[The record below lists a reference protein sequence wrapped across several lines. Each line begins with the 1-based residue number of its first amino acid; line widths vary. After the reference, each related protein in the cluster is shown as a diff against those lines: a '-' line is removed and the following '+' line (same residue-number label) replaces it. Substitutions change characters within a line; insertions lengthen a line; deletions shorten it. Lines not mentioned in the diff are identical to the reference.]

1 MTENVTYASD
11 EVLAFY
17 KELPFN
23 YRSTVDGTVKA
34 IKKQNMLKAYPMV
47 AELLSKKTTVLDVG
61 CGAGWLSNSIAHHY
75 GCPVQGID
83 FNPVAV
89 DRAQD
94 VSKGLRASSEF
105 SVQDLFL
112 YRPEPAFDAVLSLG
126 VLHHTNNCREA
137 LKSIATHTVKS
148 GGHIFVGL
156 YHTYG
161 RAPFLQYFENLKAND
176 ADENALFE
184 AYKELHSTM
193 TDETQL
199 LSWFRD
205 QVLHPHET
213 QHTLEMVCEVFDECG
228 IDLVS
233 TSINKFQPISSREAL
248 YEAEKTYLELGRQKL
263 KEKTYFPGFFVA
275 LGKKQERP

>member
-23 YRSTVDGTVKA
+23 YRSTVGSTVKA

-47 AELLSKKTTVLDVG
+47 AQLLSKKTTVLDVG

-75 GCPVQGID
+75 GCAVQGID
-83 FNPVAV
+83 FNPVAIE
-89 DRAQD
+89 RAQQ
-94 VSKGLRASSEF
+94 VSNGLEASSTF

-112 YRPEPAFDAVLSLG
+112 YRPKPAFDAVLSLG

-137 LKSIATHTVKS
+137 LKSIATYTVKQ
-148 GGHIFVGL
+148 GGYIFVGL
-156 YHTYG
+156 YHAYG
-161 RAPFLQYFENLKAND
+161 RAPFLQYFENLKAKGANED
-176 ADENALFE
+176 TLFD

-193 TDETQL
+193 NDETQL

-228 IDLVS
+228 IELVS
-233 TSINKFQPISSREAL
+233 TSINKFQSINSREDL
-248 YEAEKTYLELGRQKL
+248 YETEKTYLELGRQKL

-275 LGKKQERP
+275 LGKKQERL